1 MKSIRIQNLSKRF
14 LSLRGRIEALK
25 EVTLKIEPGIFFVL
39 LGPSGCGKST
49 LLNIIAGIERP
60 TCGEIW
66 MDDTLVASAEKRIY
80 WTPRDRNVAMV
91 FQSYALYPHMN
102 VFENIAFPLKTSKV
116 DRGEIESRVNKVARM
131 LEISQLLK
139 AKPSELSGGQR
150 QRVAIGRAI
159 VRRPNVLLLDE
170 PLSNLDAQLRIHM
183 RGELKQL
190 QKQLGVTTIYVTH
203 DQTEAMS
210 LGDKLAAMK
219 DGQIQQTGTPQQVY
233 DDPENVF
240 VARFIGTPPI
250 NLLDAEILNG
260 ARKQLKIERRLI
272 SKKIVA
278 GLRPEHVRVTKET
291 EGSIFQAKINLIA
304 SQGIQTLLY
313 LKIGTFEILGIRFGD
328 VRFTEGESVEVD
340 FEERNLL
347 FFDKETGK
355 RIKVEKQN

>member
-1 MKSIRIQNLSKRF
+1 MKRIEIKNLSKRF
-14 LSLRGRIEALK
+14 LSLRGRIEALRDVNL
-25 EVTLKIEPGIFFVL
+25 EIEPGTFFVL

-60 TCGEIW
+60 TCGEVW
-66 MDDTLVASAEKRIY
+66 MDDKLVVSAEKRIY

-102 VFENIAFPLKTSKV
+102 VFENIAFPLKTAKM
-116 DRGEIESRVNKVARM
+116 DKGEIESQVNKVARM

-190 QKQLGVTTIYVTH
+190 QKQLGVTTVYVTH
-203 DQTEAMS
+203 DQTEAVS

-219 DGQIQQTGTPQQVY
+219 DGRIQQAGTARQMY
-233 DDPENVF
+233 DDPKNVF
-240 VARFIGTPPI
+240 VAGFIGTPPI
-250 NLLDAEILNG
+250 NLLNAEILNG
-260 ARKQLKIERRLI
+260 ARRQLNIEKRLI

-278 GLRPEHVRVTKET
+278 GLRPEHVRVTKEI
-291 EGSIFQAKINLIA
+291 GGGAFQAKVNLIA
-304 SQGIQTLLY
+304 SQGTQTLLY
-313 LKIGTFEILGIRFGD
+313 LKSGTFEILGIHSGD
-328 VRFTEGESVEVD
+328 VRFTEGESVGVD
-340 FEERNLL
+340 FDESNLL

-355 RIKVEKQN
+355 RISQ

>member
-1 MKSIRIQNLSKRF
+1 MKRIEIRNLSKRF

-25 EVTLKIEPGIFFVL
+25 EVNLQIEPGTFFVL

-60 TCGEIW
+60 TSGEVW
-66 MDDTLVASAEKRIY
+66 MDDKLVVSVEKRIY
-80 WTPRDRNVAMV
+80 RTPRDRNVAMV

-102 VFENIAFPLKTSKV
+102 VFENIAFPLKTAKT
-116 DRGEIESRVNKVARM
+116 DKGEIESRVDKVARM
-131 LEISQLLK
+131 LEISQLLR

-190 QKQLGVTTIYVTH
+190 QKQLGVTTVYVTH
-203 DQTEAMS
+203 DQTEAVS

-219 DGQIQQTGTPQQVY
+219 DGRIQQVGTARQMY

-240 VARFIGTPPI
+240 VAGFIGTPPI
-250 NLLDAEILNG
+250 NLLNAEILNS
-260 ARKQLKIERRLI
+260 AKRQLNIEKRLI

-278 GLRPEHVRVTKET
+278 GLRPEHVLVTKET
-291 EGSIFQAKINLIA
+291 GGGAFQAEINLIA
-304 SQGIQTLLY
+304 SQGVQTLIY
-313 LKIGTFEILGIRFGD
+313 LKSGMFEILGIRSGD
-328 VRFTEGESVEVD
+328 VRFTEGESVGVD
-340 FEERNLL
+340 FDESNLF

-355 RIKVEKQN
+355 RIRVEKQD